1 MAVIYS
7 DYSRDKIG
15 WFFGL
20 NGWQLATLAATSLP
34 IFWSIQQTA
43 WRSALLSLAVW
54 AAVALLSVTSVR
66 GRSAT
71 GWLLAT
77 LTHTLGGLTGWTHFT
92 AHAATGRAT
101 HDDDLP
107 VPDLPGVLAGVQI
120 HDGPPTG
127 PALTRVAIIQDH
139 AVRTWAVTAAIV
151 HPGIGL
157 TETTDRDRQGAGL
170 GQLLDL
176 LSRTELADEVLITV
190 RTVPEDG
197 AERDQWTARHRTNG
211 APALARQVNDDLQA
225 GLTRASVRTEAF
237 ITLVVPE
244 ARIARDAKESGGGI
258 DGRARV
264 LHGLMA
270 EVEAHLRGAMAMT
283 AVTWLTSPEL
293 AVAARTGFA
302 PGDRAGIIDALTLRE
317 TDAAVNA
324 DVPWA
329 LAGPSGADTAI
340 RHYSHDAWN
349 SISAT
354 LKLPARGAALG
365 ALAPVLT
372 PTEPG
377 ERRSL
382 LVAYPILRQTTAD
395 RRSATSEWAAD
406 LGDELRNRAKVKQ
419 RAKARAEA
427 DRTRGMD
434 AKLARGH
441 AMTRPYAVATVT
453 APKTARI
460 SEYGRRLDASIR
472 RAGYAPL
479 RLDLA
484 QDVGFAAS
492 CIPLGVSLTRTGDA

>member
-1 MAVIYS
+1 MGVIYR

-20 NGWQLATLAATSLP
+20 NGWQLVTIAAASLP
-34 IFWSIQQTA
+34 IFASIERGA
-43 WRSALLSLAVW
+43 WRSALVFLAGWVL
-54 AAVALLSVTSVR
+54 VLVVTVTPVR

-77 LTHTLGGLTGWTHFT
+77 IGYMVGGLAGWTRFSSR
-92 AHAATGRAT
+92 AAIGRA
-101 HDDDLP
+101 DDLNI
-107 VPDLPGVLAGVQI
+107 PDLPGALAGIQI

-127 PALTRVAIIQDH
+127 PTLSRVAIIQNH
-139 AVRTWAVTAAIV
+139 ATRTWAVTAAIV

-157 TETTDRDRQGAGL
+157 TDAGERTRQGTGL
-170 GQLLDL
+170 SELLDL
-176 LSRTELADEVLITV
+176 ASRTALIDEILFTV

-197 AERDQWTARHRTNG
+197 AERDVWTARHRTSTG
-211 APALARQVNDDLQA
+211 QSLAREVNEDLQA

-244 ARIARDAKESGGGI
+244 RRIGRDAKESGGGLE
-258 DGRARV
+258 GRARV
-264 LHGLMA
+264 MDALMS
-270 EVEAHLRGAMAMT
+270 EVEAHLLGAMAMIS
-283 AVTWLTSPEL
+283 VHWLTSPEL
-293 AVAARTGFA
+293 ALACRTGFA
-302 PGDRAGIIDALTLRE
+302 PGDRAGIIEALALAP
-317 TDAAVNA
+317 TDPAVNA
-324 DVPWA
+324 DIPWA
-329 LAGPSGADTAI
+329 LAGPSGADSLL

-349 SISAT
+349 TVSAT
-354 LKLPARGAALG
+354 IALPVRGAAIG

-382 LVAYPILRQTTAD
+382 LVAYPILAQTSAD

-406 LGDELRNRAKVKQ
+406 LGDELRVRAKVKQ
-419 RAKARAEA
+419 RAKARAAA
-427 DRTRGMD
+427 DTVRGMD

-441 AMTRPYAVATVT
+441 AMTRPYAVAAVTV
-453 APKTARI
+453 PKTSRVT
-460 SEYGRRLDASIR
+460 EYGRRLDASVR

-484 QDVGFAAS
+484 QDLGFTAS
-492 CIPLGVSLTRTGDA
+492 CIPLGVSLTRKGDG